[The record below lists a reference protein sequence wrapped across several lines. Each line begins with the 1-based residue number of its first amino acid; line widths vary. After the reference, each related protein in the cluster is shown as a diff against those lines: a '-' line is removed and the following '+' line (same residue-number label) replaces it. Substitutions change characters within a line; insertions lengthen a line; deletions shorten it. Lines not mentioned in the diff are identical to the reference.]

1 MDQKYGCKRTAV
13 KKTQAY
19 RRLQKN
25 QQFRRY
31 KHTWT
36 YLFISGSKSCY
47 NHNRMHS
54 NIQSLHGNWN
64 IASAYQV
71 WLKNCMNSAVMIY
84 WPIILLLLNCMN
96 SAVMI
101 YWPIILLLLNCMH
114 SVVMISWPVIL
125 VLLRILNLMA
135 IVTFMLATQ
144 TFCMTIYLAVM
155 YPYTRINCKRSGS
168 SEDTRSTNMFIIR
181 LTPYDLTVLAVH
193 QDTSYVPQFP
203 AIYQHTK
210 FGTKIFNCSEDMG
223 QSIMRIWTGDPNPED
238 RNPNCLHSTWH
249 STWKRHTSRRPTD
262 DFHHTYI
269 YTRKEALLVL

>member
-25 QQFRRY
+25 QQFRKY

-71 WLKNCMNSAVMIY
+71 WLKNCMTSAVMIY

-101 YWPIILLLLNCMH
+101 YWPIILLLLNCMT
-114 SVVMISWPVIL
+114 SAVMIYWPIIL
-125 VLLRILNLMA
+125 LLLKLHEFCGYDILANHFGVAEDLNLMA
-135 IVTFMLATQ
+135 IVTHIPG
-144 TFCMTIYLAVM
+144 C
-155 YPYTRINCKRSGS
+155 NCKQVWQFRQ
-168 SEDTRSTNMFIIR
+168 IQ
-181 LTPYDLTVLAVH
+181 DLTVHVH
-193 QDTSYVPQFP
+193 HKTHTLRPYCTGSAPRQIQDQQT
-203 AIYQHTK
+203 
-210 FGTKIFNCSEDMG
+210 CS
-223 QSIMRIWTGDPNPED
+223 S
-238 RNPNCLHSTWH
+238 
-249 STWKRHTSRRPTD
+249 
-262 DFHHTYI
+262 
-269 YTRKEALLVL
+269 